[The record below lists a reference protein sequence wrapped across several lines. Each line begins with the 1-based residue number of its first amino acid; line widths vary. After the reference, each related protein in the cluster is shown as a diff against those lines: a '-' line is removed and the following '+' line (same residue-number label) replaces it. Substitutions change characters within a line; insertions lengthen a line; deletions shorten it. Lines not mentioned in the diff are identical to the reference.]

1 MAAVVFLAFA
11 LAYFFSALVRAITA
25 TLSPTLTSEFNL
37 NAQDLGLLAGGY
49 FLGFSLTQLPLGRWL
64 DQHGPKKVILAFLTF
79 AVLGCLA
86 FAWAD
91 SFHGLLAARVLC
103 GMGVSACLMA
113 PLMGYR
119 RWFDAS
125 TQLRNNSWMLM
136 TGSLGML
143 AATLPVQWLM
153 PIWGWRA
160 LFVML
165 GVMIAI
171 AMALIALVVPEWRKQ
186 LSSLVNTAPPRDD
199 DGSYREIWRSA
210 YFWRM
215 TPIGFFTYGGMVAIQ
230 TLWAGPWMTQVA
242 GWTAGEAAQG
252 LFLINFCMLLSFWL
266 WGLFMPGLA
275 RRGITV
281 ERLIAWGIPL
291 SFVVIGV
298 LVWLGPAVGSAAAV
312 GVALLCVTSTFVSLA
327 QPAVGMAFPS
337 HLAGRALSAY
347 NLVVFAGIFVVQW
360 GIGLLVDAGLEL
372 GLSKPAAYQFALGSF
387 GICSVFSCALRACAL
402 HVFPDC
408 AAGVLAIDVLP
419 DDPPEVSLAK
429 ARNAMAALN
438 SPEVLL
444 LSDVFGATP
453 CNVAQKLHDGLHT
466 RLLAGANLPMLLRS
480 VCYRHEGLEALATR
494 AHAGGTQGVMPERD
508 MPQATTTISNKLGL
522 HARASAKLTKLAGSF
537 PCEVWMSKGERRINA
552 KSIMGVMMLAA
563 GLGSEVVLETSGE
576 REQEGLD
583 ALLALI
589 GDKFGEGE

>member
-1 MAAVVFLAFA
+1 MSAAAMTTNTLAHPDHLPRRMAVVVFLAFA

-37 NAQDLGLLAGGY
+37 SAQDLGLLAGGY

-64 DQHGPKKVILAFLTF
+64 DQHGPKKVILAFLMF

-86 FAWAD
+86 FAWAG

-113 PLMGYR
+113 PLTGYR

-125 TQLRNNSWMLM
+125 TQLRTNSWMLM

-171 AMALIALVVPEWRKQ
+171 AMLLIALVVPVWQKATPKASTPQ
-186 LSSLVNTAPPRDD
+186 APSQD

-252 LFLINFCMLLSFWL
+252 LFLINLAMLVSFWL
-266 WGLFMPGLA
+266 WGLITPGLA
-275 RRGITV
+275 RKGIPV
-281 ERLIAWGIPL
+281 ERLIAWGVPL
-291 SFVVIGV
+291 SFLVIGA
-298 LVWLGPAVGSAAAV
+298 LVWMGPAVGDGAAV
-312 GVALLCVTSTFVSLA
+312 GVALLCVTSTFVALA

-360 GIGLLVDAGLEL
+360 GIGLLVDAGLGI
-372 GLSKPAAYQFALGSF
+372 GLTKPAAYQAALASF
-387 GICSVFSCALRACAL
+387 GICSVLSWLYF
-402 HVFPDC
+402 
-408 AAGVLAIDVLP
+408 
-419 DDPPEVSLAK
+419 
-429 ARNAMAALN
+429 
-438 SPEVLL
+438 LL
-444 LSDVFGATP
+444 KKPVQP
-453 CNVAQKLHDGLHT
+453 
-466 RLLAGANLPMLLRS
+466 
-480 VCYRHEGLEALATR
+480 
-494 AHAGGTQGVMPERD
+494 
-508 MPQATTTISNKLGL
+508 
-522 HARASAKLTKLAGSF
+522 
-537 PCEVWMSKGERRINA
+537 
-552 KSIMGVMMLAA
+552 
-563 GLGSEVVLETSGE
+563 
-576 REQEGLD
+576 
-583 ALLALI
+583 
-589 GDKFGEGE
+589 

>member
-1 MAAVVFLAFA
+1 MSAATMTSNTLAHPDHLPRRMAVVVFLAFA

-37 NAQDLGLLAGGY
+37 SAQDLGLLAGGY

-64 DQHGPKKVILAFLTF
+64 DQHGPKKVILAFLMF

-113 PLMGYR
+113 PLTGYR

-125 TQLRNNSWMLM
+125 TQLRTNSWMLM

-171 AMALIALVVPEWRKQ
+171 AMLLIALVVPVWQKANPKA
-186 LSSLVNTAPPRDD
+186 NTPHSPSHD

-252 LFLINFCMLLSFWL
+252 LFFINLAMLVSFWL
-266 WGLFMPGLA
+266 WGLITPGLA
-275 RRGITV
+275 RKGIPV
-281 ERLIAWGIPL
+281 ERLLAWGVPL
-291 SFVVIGV
+291 SFLVIGA
-298 LVWLGPAVGSAAAV
+298 LVWMGPAVGDGAAV
-312 GVALLCVTSTFVSLA
+312 GVALLCVTSTFVALA

-360 GIGLLVDAGLEL
+360 GIGLLVDAGLGI
-372 GLSKPAAYQFALGSF
+372 GLTKPAAYQAALACF
-387 GICSVFSCALRACAL
+387 GICSVLSWLYF
-402 HVFPDC
+402 
-408 AAGVLAIDVLP
+408 
-419 DDPPEVSLAK
+419 
-429 ARNAMAALN
+429 
-438 SPEVLL
+438 LL
-444 LSDVFGATP
+444 KKPVQP
-453 CNVAQKLHDGLHT
+453 
-466 RLLAGANLPMLLRS
+466 
-480 VCYRHEGLEALATR
+480 
-494 AHAGGTQGVMPERD
+494 
-508 MPQATTTISNKLGL
+508 
-522 HARASAKLTKLAGSF
+522 
-537 PCEVWMSKGERRINA
+537 
-552 KSIMGVMMLAA
+552 
-563 GLGSEVVLETSGE
+563 
-576 REQEGLD
+576 
-583 ALLALI
+583 
-589 GDKFGEGE
+589 